1 MEVITLT
8 DGDSLINGID
18 VDQDGDGLPDW
29 WDQDEGND
37 GLLDV
42 NDIKMGG
49 SFDDNTC
56 GATLF
61 WIYVPQQP
69 QAIDHECGIF
79 YAWYFGAPLV
89 TPTRACL
96 LYTSPS
102 PRDMRRSR
110 MPSSA

>member
-1 MEVITLT
+1 MHVLKF
-8 DGDSLINGID
+8 
-18 VDQDGDGLPDW
+18 W

-61 WIYVPQQP
+61 WIYV
-69 QAIDHECGIF
+69 G
-79 YAWYFGAPLV
+79 
-89 TPTRACL
+89 CL
-96 LYTSPS
+96 RESNVLI
-102 PRDMRRSR
+102 
-110 MPSSA
+110 